1 MAMINQ
7 PHLNKIVQTLLPV
20 LLLFGTA
27 TNAAKAQIIPPYRI
41 DVPKSL
47 ATPGNKNLSSIAREI
62 RYIPLEAKPGS
73 YLKKVDLSLVCG
85 YFILIYDETSD
96 ALKQFD
102 LNGRFLG
109 NFMKKG
115 KGPGEFISIWSLD
128 INDKG
133 EILVFKDG
141 YTVEIYSKA
150 RQLINHF
157 STKVFANTARW
168 LTDTSIAFIRADA
181 SCILTDG
188 YLIEIVDRSGNILS
202 RYLKTDVTKLS
213 SGQPWMYRFNSIE
226 EGCYYWSRLC
236 DTVYLIN
243 KPGKVV
249 PRVILVTDKNF
260 ADRKKISE
268 EKERVLLT
276 EGIGYMIS
284 GYFESEGSIYL
295 NCIYKRTTSIL
306 VFDKKTGACSNIMAG
321 NDKMY
326 PGYYNDLDKGPWF
339 LPHFALKDGWR
350 GRILSPDELFRYLDY
365 SFKQPGLI
373 DPSSYDIEVYKRLA
387 EYGNPVVMLA
397 R

>member
-1 MAMINQ
+1 MKSQ
-7 PHLNKIVQTLLPV
+7 PNPQRIFSAILSV
-20 LLLFGTA
+20 LVLIGICIGP
-27 TNAAKAQIIPPYRI
+27 AKAQNNPPYRI

-85 YFILIYDETSD
+85 DFILIYDETSD

-109 NFMKKG
+109 DFMKKG
-115 KGPGEFISIWSLD
+115 KGPGEFISINSLD

-133 EILVFKDG
+133 EILVFKDD
-141 YTVEIYSKA
+141 YNVEIYDKA

-157 STKVFANTARW
+157 TTKVFARKARW
-168 LTDTSIAFIRADA
+168 LTEASIAFVRTDA
-181 SCILTDG
+181 SCILNDG
-188 YLIEIVDRSGNILS
+188 YIIEIVDLSGNVRS
-202 RYLKTDVTKLS
+202 KFLKTDITRLS
-213 SGQPWMYRFNSIE
+213 PAQPWMYRFNSVE

-243 KPGKVV
+243 KAEQVV

-260 ADRKKISE
+260 VDRKKISE
-268 EKERVLLT
+268 GEERVLLT
-276 EGIGYMIS
+276 EGSGYMIS
-284 GYFESEGSIYL
+284 GYFETEGSIYL

-306 VFDKKTGACSNIMAG
+306 VYDKKTGACSNIMAC

-339 LPHFALKDGWR
+339 LPNFAFKDGWR

-365 SFKQPGLI
+365 SFKQPGLM

-387 EYGNPVVMLA
+387 EYGNPVVMMA

>member
-1 MAMINQ
+1 MNNQ
-7 PHLNKIVQTLLPV
+7 PHPKKIVFIVLSV
-20 LLLFGTA
+20 LLLA
-27 TNAAKAQIIPPYRI
+27 IAAAEAQDNPPYRI

-47 ATPGNKNLSSIAREI
+47 ATAGNKNLSSIAREI

-85 YFILIYDETSD
+85 DFILIYDETSD

-102 LNGRFLG
+102 LNGRYLG

-115 KGPGEFISIWSLD
+115 KGPGEFISIYSLD

-133 EILVFKDG
+133 EILVFKEG
-141 YTVEIYSKA
+141 YTVEIYSKS

-157 STKVFANTARW
+157 STEVYANKARW
-168 LTDTSIAFIRADA
+168 LTDTSIAFIRTDA

-202 RYLKTDVTKLS
+202 RCLKTDITKIPA
-213 SGQPWMYRFNSIE
+213 GQTWMNRFNSIE

-243 KPGKVV
+243 KSGKLL

-260 ADRKKISE
+260 ADRNKISE
-268 EKERVLLT
+268 GEERAMLT
-276 EGIGYMIS
+276 GESGYMIK

-295 NCIYKRTTSIL
+295 NCIYKTTNSIL
-306 VFDKKTGACSNIMAG
+306 VFDKKTGTCSNIMAG

-326 PGYYNDLDKGPWF
+326 KGYYNDLDKGPWF
-339 LPHFALKDGWR
+339 LPHFAFNDGWR

-365 SFKQPGLI
+365 SFKEPGLI
-373 DPSSYDIEVYKRLA
+373 DPSSYDIEVYKQLA
-387 EYGNPVVMLA
+387 GYGNPVLMLA